1 LGGIDRAFA
10 DFGGDSMSSNGSSDG
25 GLSRRRFMSRAA
37 AASAGLALTAPF
49 VEAPAAEGA
58 VAAGTPEVA
67 PAATGDLVTVATTV
81 NGEARTLSID
91 PRVTLLDA
99 LRERLGL
106 TGTKKGCDRG
116 QCGACTVH
124 VDGRRVLSCLTLAAT
139 VRDKAVTTVE
149 GLADGDDLHPVQ
161 QAFIECDGFQ
171 CGFCTSGQIMS
182 AVALIEEGHATGDAS
197 IREWMAGNIC
207 RCGAYAN
214 IVAAVKQAAGS
225 SRRLDLRSAQR
236 EAERAG
242 DH

>member
-1 LGGIDRAFA
+1 LGGIDGAFA

-25 GLSRRRFMSRAA
+25 GLSRRRFMGRAA
-37 AASAGLALTAPF
+37 AASAGLALSAPV
-49 VEAPAAEGA
+49 VEVPAAAAAPAESIEP
-58 VAAGTPEVA
+58 AGN
-67 PAATGDLVTVATTV
+67 LVTVATTV
-81 NGEARTLSID
+81 NGEARTLTVD

-182 AVALIEEGHATGDAS
+182 AVALIEEGHATSDAS

-214 IVAAVKQAAGS
+214 IVQAVKQAES
-225 SRRLDLRSAQR
+225 SGRLDLRSAR
-236 EAERAG
+236 HRMERG
-242 DH
+242 GH

>member
-1 LGGIDRAFA
+1 
-10 DFGGDSMSSNGSSDG
+10 MSSNGSSDG
-25 GLSRRRFMSRAA
+25 GLSRRRFMGRAA

-49 VEAPAAEGA
+49 VEAPAAESAGA
-58 VAAGTPEVA
+58 VATPDAA
-67 PAATGDLVTVATTV
+67 PATTGDLVTVATTV
-81 NGEARTLSID
+81 NGEARMLTVD

-124 VDGRRVLSCLTLAAT
+124 IDGRRVLSCLTLAAT

-182 AVALIEEGHATGDAS
+182 AVALIEEGHATSEAS

-214 IVAAVKQAAGS
+214 IVQAVKQAG
-225 SRRLDLRSAQR
+225 
-236 EAERAG
+236 G
-242 DH
+242 GH